1 MRLTY
6 GLGLLLLAG
15 CSDPVPETIDGA
27 IQAVGQNR
35 VADAEKVLRK
45 IAADPG
51 SSAGDRARAHR
62 QLGRIAWLVD
72 GDSGRALR
80 EVGAAAAASPAVAER
95 CSAARLEARILQE
108 AKKSELL
115 IARAEPLLKTCDQ
128 PDLADQIGLRAVA
141 AALDLAAAGRAGALE
156 GAARLLGS
164 VGTEQRESLP
174 GSALALE
181 LALLQSNAPA
191 ALKAWK
197 DYFWLAETDVPQ
209 GLAAHHPAAAPLFEA
224 GLGEAADPPARLR
237 LVDLL
242 VRAGFAQAAER
253 FARSAGLDR
262 AAGGDPLWRK
272 AAAYFEVRRTI
283 EAAVLASN
291 RRVAR
296 GGPAADLEGLLDSA
310 VGRLMAGAGAVG
322 DKEAALLRA
331 YSVYAITR
339 KFDGYEHIHFGHA
352 IQVGNWPVEQYGH
365 RARVT
370 FIALDNMAA
379 NGFHSWLWD
388 GSAATGG
395 WAAEGPVIVQIRPE
409 FTSTPAGA
417 WALFS
422 GGPAR
427 ARLLQQLKREEAED
441 LAALART
448 DVAYLPGLASRI
460 QLQVAEQVGRR
471 SKAGLAPG
479 GDPRR
484 AFLAEYWRASF
495 NQSMFVHEGRHALD
509 KTLVRWLAR
518 YDDANLEYRAKLS
531 ELALGDYPR
540 LALVNINTQE
550 IGSGS
555 AHGEANEK
563 VLRAY
568 AEWMRRHPAD
578 IPGFDPKRPPLAQLD
593 KLTDAQLR
601 AVARTLDP
609 IAK

>member
-1 MRLTY
+1 MRLVY
-6 GLGLLLLAG
+6 CLGLLLLAG
-15 CSDPVPETIDGA
+15 CSDPIPETVDGA
-27 IQAVGQNR
+27 IQALGRNR

-45 IAADPG
+45 IAADPQ

-62 QLGRIAWLVD
+62 QLGRIAWLID
-72 GDSGRALR
+72 GDAARAMR
-80 EVGAAAAASPAVAER
+80 EIRAAAPAER
-95 CSAARLEARILQE
+95 CAAARLEARVLHE
-108 AKKSELL
+108 SKRPDLL
-115 IARAEPLLKTCDQ
+115 VSRAGPLLETCDQ
-128 PDLADQIGLRAVA
+128 PDLADQIRLRVA
-141 AALDLAAAGRAGALE
+141 GAGLDLAAAGRAGALE
-156 GAARLLGS
+156 GAGRMLAAAGE
-164 VGTEQRESLP
+164 EQREGLT

-181 LALLQSNAPA
+181 LALLGRDAPA

-197 DYFWLAETDVPQ
+197 DYFWLTEPDVPQ
-209 GLAAHHPAAAPLFEA
+209 GLAAHHPAAAPVFDA
-224 GLGEAADPPARLR
+224 GLAPDAAPTARLR

-253 FARSAGLDR
+253 FALSAGLDR
-262 AAGGDPLWRK
+262 VAARDPLWRK
-272 AAAYFEVRRTI
+272 ASAYFEVRRSI
-283 EAAVLASN
+283 EAAVLQSN

-310 VGRLMAGAGAVG
+310 VDRLMAGAGAVG
-322 DKEAALLRA
+322 DREAALLRA
-331 YSVYAITR
+331 YSLYAITR
-339 KFDGYEHIHFGHA
+339 EFDGYEHVHLGHA
-352 IQVGNWPVEQYGH
+352 VQIGNWPVEQYGH

-379 NGFHSWLWD
+379 NGFQSWLWD

-409 FTSTPAGA
+409 FTSTPATG

-427 ARLLQQLKREEAED
+427 TRLLEELKREEAAD
-441 LAALART
+441 LAALAGA

-471 SKAGLAPG
+471 AKAGLAPG
-479 GDPRR
+479 EDLRR

-555 AHGEANEK
+555 AHGKANEK

-568 AEWMRRHPAD
+568 SEWMRRHPAE
-578 IPGFDPKRPPLAQLD
+578 IAGFDPKRPPLAQLD
-593 KLTDAQLR
+593 KLTDDQLS
-601 AVARTLDP
+601 AVARALDP